1 MSDAP
6 TFETETINAVDAAR
20 FLHISKDTLYD
31 LARSGEIPGCKV
43 GRSWVFMKSLL
54 TEYLRCRSNEQPDS
68 PKIFTRFE
76 FLSRTI
82 DCSTATMD
90 QRSAVGVERS
100 LRIASSLAL
109 DI

>member
-6 TFETETINAVDAAR
+6 TFETETINATDAAR

-54 TEYLRCRSNEQPDS
+54 MEYLRSRSTNNQARPTSARDS
-68 PKIFTRFE
+68 NSLVETLTK
-76 FLSRTI
+76 
-82 DCSTATMD
+82 
-90 QRSAVGVERS
+90 QR
-100 LRIASSLAL
+100 LQWIRIR
-109 DI
+109 DRR